1 MLSEIAFLI
10 VFPAIAAVGI
20 YLCPQDALRHWLV
33 KIASAVIGV
42 VSVVCAFGVIKGGGL
57 YFPAHTIWAD
67 KLIFVLEGLLS
78 LYLIIQ
84 GIKHKRPLVV
94 GLVLF
99 QILTMIFLEFFSGHH
114 IEAQN
119 NLFID
124 QFSAI
129 MALIIGIIG
138 TLICIFAIGYM
149 KDFQHHH
156 QTSQTVDHS
165 FSCYYSYFCPLCL
178 AWYLPIT

>member
-1 MLSEIAFLI
+1 MLSAIIFLI

-20 YLCPQDALRHWLV
+20 YLCPQDTLRHWLV

-67 KLIFVLEGLLS
+67 KLIFALETLLS

-156 QTSQTVDHS
+156 QDQPDRRPFFFLLLFV
-165 FSCYYSYFCPLCL
+165 
-178 AWYLPIT
+178 